1 MALRP
6 PAFQFYAKDWMSSH
20 SVSQMTMHER
30 GIYISLLAA
39 AWESPEPGTLP
50 LPVESTAR
58 ASGIDVRSLRCFLA
72 RWATVQIE
80 DHGEIAERSPRDR
93 REIAER
99 SRRCFVEIDGKL
111 VNEKLRQNWLNY
123 QQISEKRRKAAEC
136 RYAANAEQM
145 HHPASSSAPAPKNKR
160 EEEPP
165 PTPSKGVFEVPSWV
179 PVETWNGFVEMRRKI
194 RAPLTEHAKELAVK
208 KLEKLKGEGHEPGAV
223 LDQSTLAGWRGLFPI
238 RQDLFAGGTGN
249 AGDQRFRKRSGAVH
263 GDIAKYTDRKA
274 DIVVEV

>member
-93 REIAER
+93 GDVSSRSTGSWSTKNYAKTGLTTNKSVRSGERQQSAGMLQMQSKCTTLHLLLHLHLRTKEKKNHPLPPPRGCLKFPPGFLLKLGTGLWKCGER
-99 SRRCFVEIDGKL
+99 SGHHLPSTRR
-111 VNEKLRQNWLNY
+111 NSR
-123 QQISEKRRKAAEC
+123 
-136 RYAANAEQM
+136 
-145 HHPASSSAPAPKNKR
+145 
-160 EEEPP
+160 
-165 PTPSKGVFEVPSWV
+165 
-179 PVETWNGFVEMRRKI
+179 
-194 RAPLTEHAKELAVK
+194 
-208 KLEKLKGEGHEPGAV
+208 
-223 LDQSTLAGWRGLFPI
+223 
-238 RQDLFAGGTGN
+238 
-249 AGDQRFRKRSGAVH
+249 
-263 GDIAKYTDRKA
+263 
-274 DIVVEV
+274 